1 MRTQQTRSRPM
12 KPPRRFG
19 ARTVATL
26 LGIRFAYRFGSRL
39 APGRTVA
46 HAARVFQTPLPS
58 SRERAMHALTTMTAR
73 REAVDV
79 DGEQIATYVW
89 GDPTTQPYI
98 LLAHGW
104 SSLGLRWET
113 WAAQLLAKGWA
124 AVAFDQPA
132 HGHSGGDLC
141 TLPDFVRTVTA
152 IGRHYGDAE
161 GVIAHSLGG
170 AAVALSLEDGW
181 TAKRVVLI
189 APAADPEAATSRF
202 ARFVRLAQHLRPSLH
217 DTLAARTGVQ
227 IGDLHIRNHVP
238 NRTQPALIVHD
249 FFDRDVP
256 VEEGEL
262 YTSLWP
268 GSILLKTRRLGHRRI
283 VDDECVQA
291 AALAFL
297 SGVDFGGGGE
307 AAA

>member
-1 MRTQQTRSRPM
+1 M

-58 SRERAMHALTTMTAR
+58 SRERAAHALSTMTAR
-73 REAVDV
+73 REVVDV

-89 GDPTTQPYI
+89 GDPATQPYI

-113 WAAQLLAKGWA
+113 WAEQLLAKGWA

-132 HGHSGGDLC
+132 HGHSGGELC

-170 AAVALSLEDGW
+170 AAVALSLDDGW

-217 DTLAARTGVQ
+217 DTLAERTGVQ

-238 NRTQPALIVHD
+238 NRKQPALIVHD

-262 YTSLWP
+262 YASLWP

-297 SGVDFGGGGE
+297 SGVDFGGGDE

>member
-1 MRTQQTRSRPM
+1 M

-26 LGIRFAYRFGSRL
+26 LGIRLAYRFGSIL
-39 APGRTVA
+39 APSRTVA

-58 SRERAMHALTTMTAR
+58 SRKRAAHAAQGMTAR
-73 REAVDV
+73 RDTVKV
-79 DGEQIATYVW
+79 DGLPIATYVW
-89 GDPTTQPYI
+89 GDPSTQPYV

-104 SSLGLRWET
+104 SSMGLRWEN
-113 WAAQLLAKGWA
+113 WVPHLLAKGWA

-141 TLPDFVRTVTA
+141 TLPDFVRTAAAV
-152 IGRHYGDAE
+152 GRHYGDAV

-170 AAVALSLEDGW
+170 AAITLALDDGW

-189 APAADPEAATSRF
+189 APAADPQAADPQAATRRF
-202 ARFVRLAQHLRPSLH
+202 ARFVRLGEHLRPALH
-217 DTLAARTGVQ
+217 EGLSARTGVP
-227 IGDLHIRNHVP
+227 IDDLHIRHHAP
-238 NRTQPALIVHD
+238 RRRQPALIVHD
-249 FFDRDVP
+249 CFDRDVP

-262 YTSLWP
+262 YASLWP
-268 GSILLKTRRLGHRRI
+268 GAQLLKTRRLGHRRI
-283 VDDECVQA
+283 VDDECVMT

-297 SGVDFGGGGE
+297 SGVDLIGVDEGMQ
-307 AAA
+307 A